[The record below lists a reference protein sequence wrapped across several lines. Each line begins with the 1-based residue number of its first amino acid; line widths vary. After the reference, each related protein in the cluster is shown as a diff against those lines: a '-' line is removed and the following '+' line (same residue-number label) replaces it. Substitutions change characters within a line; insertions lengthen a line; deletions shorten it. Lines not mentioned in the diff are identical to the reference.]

1 MLTCSCLNSNFFVT
15 LSSLQPP
22 PRCTQTRCYTENIL
36 KLYAM
41 CFLLENNST
50 STHGCCLNPYP
61 LDNEPAGNLSAP
73 HHCALTLI
81 RHPHLPP
88 ANILTPRGGR
98 AHRWLPVLKML
109 PDESKLVNILTRRT
123 IVLLCCGVNRLIG
136 FLSSVAHFIAIAMEK
151 GTLLSVGSR
160 PLWRRYFLPRVFPS
174 FFLQKQVLLCI
185 GHVWRRI
192 SHTGATVPTK
202 SYHHSGPSPTR
213 PNELWT
219 CPDTEPPS

>member
-1 MLTCSCLNSNFFVT
+1 
-15 LSSLQPP
+15 
-22 PRCTQTRCYTENIL
+22 
-36 KLYAM
+36 M

-174 FFLQKQVLLCI
+174 FFNKNKCCFALVMCGGGFRIPGPQCPRNLTIIQGPHQRGRTNFGPAQTRSRQVKSLWLSTVLI
-185 GHVWRRI
+185 AGSVRRGRGGDRC
-192 SHTGATVPTK
+192 SQRR
-202 SYHHSGPSPTR
+202 S
-213 PNELWT
+213 
-219 CPDTEPPS
+219 